1 VKNELI
7 QKYQET
13 IVEIL
18 IASLKSFNRRV
29 GKEIFI
35 SMLKGKKDSKIVKG
49 KYYNN
54 EYYGIFSIFSRDDLS
69 NIISGDGDY

>member
-1 VKNELI
+1 VSIDILYEKPNVFYTNAQKNTPE
-7 QKYQET
+7 K
-13 IVEIL
+13 
-18 IASLKSFNRRV
+18 RV
-29 GKEIFI
+29 F
-35 SMLKGKKDSKIVKG
+35 LKKDSKIVKG